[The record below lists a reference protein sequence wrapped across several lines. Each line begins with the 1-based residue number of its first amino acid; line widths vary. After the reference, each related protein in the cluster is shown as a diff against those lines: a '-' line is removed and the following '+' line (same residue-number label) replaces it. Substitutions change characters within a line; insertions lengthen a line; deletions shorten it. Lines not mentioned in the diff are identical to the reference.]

1 MAPSLM
7 AQSIR
12 HRGTSVPMPEPGA
25 FRRERAQ
32 HAGSRRFGYNLSF
45 VIKSF
50 CAAPRP
56 PKTRPMPIYEYRC
69 ASCGH
74 ELEALQKFSDAPLVE
89 CPACHQAELRKKV
102 SAAGFHLKGSG
113 WYVTD
118 FRNSGAKPKAKE
130 AKEANETKDAK
141 DAATATKAG
150 NGGEARTDTKTG
162 TSAPAEPAST
172 STTTTTTTNTTA
184 GTSET
189 KSATTKSSD
198 KTAT

>member
-1 MAPSLM
+1 M
-7 AQSIR
+7 
-12 HRGTSVPMPEPGA
+12 PMPEPGA
-25 FRRERAQ
+25 LGQDRVR
-32 HAGSRRFGYNLSF
+32 HAGSWRFGYNLSF

-50 CAAPRP
+50 CAAPLAAEDE
-56 PKTRPMPIYEYRC
+56 TMPIYEYRC

-130 AKEANETKDAK
+130 AKEAK
-141 DAATATKAG
+141 DAATETKAS
-150 NGGEARTDTKTG
+150 NGGEAKTDAKPG
-162 TSAPAEPAST
+162 TSAPAESAST
-172 STTTTTTTNTTA
+172 STTTTTNTTA

-189 KSATTKSSD
+189 KSATTTSSD

>member
-1 MAPSLM
+1 L
-7 AQSIR
+7 
-12 HRGTSVPMPEPGA
+12 RG
-25 FRRERAQ
+25 
-32 HAGSRRFGYNLSF
+32 LS
-45 VIKSF
+45 
-50 CAAPRP
+50 AAEDE
-56 PKTRPMPIYEYRC
+56 TMPIYEYRC

-130 AKEANETKDAK
+130 AKEAKEANETK
-141 DAATATKAG
+141 DAATATKAS
-150 NGGEARTDTKTG
+150 NGGEAGTDAKTG
-162 TSAPAEPAST
+162 TSAPAEPASAST